1 MTCPHL
7 KEVTVVYCA
16 ACTVRKQVPVDRI
29 TTASRCAAETFR
41 ECPLYQEALARM
53 RGAIAEDRPLQSSH
67 EGSQTNAEGGTR

>member
-29 TTASRCAAETFR
+29 TTASRCAAESFR

-53 RGAIAEDRPLQSSH
+53 RGAIDEDRSLQAGH
-67 EGSQTNAEGGTR
+67 DDGQLNAQGGTR